1 MLDGK
6 VSNLILRKLDRISRG
21 RDYIDKL
28 RAYRDK
34 EKEEMLKNK
43 LLAQLRAAKAEK
55 LKAQK

>member
-55 LKAQK
+55 LEAQK